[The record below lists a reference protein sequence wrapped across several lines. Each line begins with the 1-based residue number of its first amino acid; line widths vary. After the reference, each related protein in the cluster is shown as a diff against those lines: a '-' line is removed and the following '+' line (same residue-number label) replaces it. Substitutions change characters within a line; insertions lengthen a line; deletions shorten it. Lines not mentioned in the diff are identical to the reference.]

1 MGCPARIYAKYNQNT
16 KKLQDEEEP
25 IVDQTT
31 LCSAADQ
38 VLKDGTQQSVQVY

>member
-1 MGCPARIYAKYNQNT
+1 MGCPARIYAQYNQKT

-31 LCSAADQ
+31 LCSAADH
-38 VLKDGTQQSVQVY
+38 VLKDGTQHPVEVY